1 VGEKMLLPTMHKS
14 NGGESD
20 ETNESTNNKIGL
32 GGKECGL
39 KSATSLMRD
48 RYAQA
53 KHPNESGN

>member
-1 VGEKMLLPTMHKS
+1 MHKS